1 MKISEME
8 NCHDE
13 HAALE
18 DRIRTMAD
26 NREFPAIFPVC
37 VESFPQIVPAI
48 KFRKQR
54 GITPEIPK
62 LQSFRIICKYAP
74 PLFAHSFIEALLDF
88 VKSTRLLA
96 KHENGYLQAA
106 EAALEREEMARM
118 IWGHV
123 ARRPGALQRELRTT
137 LGIDQD
143 VAVELLET
151 WEQLGVVV
159 QQQETNSY
167 RLYLRTQLDAEVEG
181 RCPACGV
188 HGKGRK
194 ELFLKTISCK
204 RCGAEG
210 YYHIQYANRQ

>member
-1 MKISEME
+1 M
-8 NCHDE
+8 
-13 HAALE
+13 
-18 DRIRTMAD
+18 
-26 NREFPAIFPVC
+26 
-37 VESFPQIVPAI
+37 
-48 KFRKQR
+48 
-54 GITPEIPK
+54 
-62 LQSFRIICKYAP
+62 
-74 PLFAHSFIEALLDF
+74 
-88 VKSTRLLA
+88 KSTRLLA

-123 ARRPGALQRELRTT
+123 ARWLVCVDKSFART
-137 LGIDQD
+137 GIDQD

-151 WEQLGVVV
+151 WEQLGVVAR
-159 QQQETNSY
+159 QQETNSY
-167 RLYLRTQLDAEVEG
+167 RLYLRTQLDSEVEG